1 MSYVMGIDIGTYES
15 KGVLVDREGKMVAYQ
30 SLPHTLEIPQ
40 HGWAEHDAEETWWH
54 AVKTLSKALIAEG
67 EKTAGFRA
75 SHIEAIGIST
85 IGPAVVPID
94 QDGNALRKA
103 ILYGIDTRA
112 SAEIDE
118 LNQKI
123 GPANILRKG
132 GHYLSSQSAGAKIL
146 WIRNQEPGVYEK
158 TATFLSGNG
167 YLVFKLT
174 GECVIDAYTACA
186 FSPLFDLQK
195 QRWDEEHCAYV
206 TEREKL
212 PRIVWSHE
220 IIGCVTPEA
229 AEATGLP
236 AGTKVIAGTADAM
249 SESISVGAVNQG
261 DMMIMYGSST
271 FFIQVIDAP
280 TQTAKFWPSVHAV
293 PQLHTLT
300 GGTSTAGSI
309 TRWFVDQ
316 WLQPGETRDEAYT
329 RLTHLAEQSN
339 PGANGLLMLPYFSG
353 ERTPIHH
360 LQARGT
366 WFGLTLK
373 HTTGD
378 LYRAILEG
386 IGYSIRHNIEEMR
399 LAGYPPRKLVAIGG
413 GTKNRLWLQAVS
425 SICRVEQY
433 IPKVTYGAAYGDAF
447 LAALGLGWYDKLE
460 EIDSWVDYTEI
471 IEPQTKDAEVY
482 ETYYQLYRE
491 IYEQTKKSMDVLSS
505 ISRNWEGQR

>member
-15 KGVLVDREGKMVAYQ
+15 KGVLVDRAGRMLAYQ
-30 SLPHTLEIPQ
+30 ALPHPLEIPQ

-54 AVKTLSKALIAEG
+54 DVKQLSKALIADV
-67 EKTAGFRA
+67 KKIAGFHP
-75 SHIEAIGIST
+75 SQIEAVGIST

-94 QDGNALRKA
+94 SSGKALRKA

-112 SAEIDE
+112 SKEIDE
-118 LNQKI
+118 LNEKI
-123 GPANILRKG
+123 GADNILEKG

-146 WIRNQEPGVYEK
+146 WIRNQEREVYEK
-158 TATFLSGNG
+158 TDTFLSGNG
-167 YLVFKLT
+167 YLVYKLT
-174 GECVIDAYTACA
+174 GERVIDTYTACA
-186 FSPLFDLQK
+186 FSPLFNLHK
-195 QRWDEEHCAYV
+195 LTWDEGHCAQV
-206 TEREKL
+206 TDLEKL
-212 PRIVWSHE
+212 PRITWSHE
-220 IIGCVTPEA
+220 IVGRVTREA
-229 AEATGLP
+229 AEATGLSV
-236 AGTKVIAGTADAM
+236 GTKVIAGTADAM

-280 TQTAKFWPSVHAV
+280 TQTEKFWPSVHAV
-293 PQLHTLT
+293 PHLSTLT

-316 WLQPGETRDEAYT
+316 WMQPGESKDEAYA
-329 RLTHLAEQSN
+329 RLTELAAQSK
-339 PGANGLLMLPYFSG
+339 PGSNGLIMLPYFSG

-366 WFGLTLK
+366 FFGLTLK

-399 LAGYPPRKLVAIGG
+399 LAGYGPRKLVAIGG

-425 SICRVEQY
+425 DICRVEQY

-447 LAALGLGWYDKLE
+447 LAALSLGWYDRLE
-460 EIDSWVDYTEI
+460 EIDAWVEYTAVI
-471 IEPQTKDAEVY
+471 QPQTENASIYDQ
-482 ETYYQLYRE
+482 YYRLYQD
-491 IYEQTKKSMDVLSS
+491 IYKQTKASMDVLSS
-505 ISRNWEGQR
+505 L

>member
-15 KGVLVDREGKMVAYQ
+15 KGVLVDREGRRVAYQ
-30 SLPHTLEIPQ
+30 SLPHSLEIPQ
-40 HGWAEHDAEETWWH
+40 HGWAEHDAEKTWWH

-67 EKTAGFRA
+67 QKSAGFHA
-75 SHIEAIGIST
+75 SLIEAVGIST

-94 QDGNALRKA
+94 HNGNALRKA

-112 SAEIDE
+112 SKEIDE

-123 GPANILRKG
+123 GPAEILRKG

-146 WIRNQEPGVYEK
+146 WIRNQEPSVYDQ
-158 TATFLSGNG
+158 TACFLSGNG
-167 YLVFKLT
+167 YLVYKLT
-174 GECVIDAYTACA
+174 KERVIDAYTACA
-186 FSPLFDLQK
+186 FSPLFNLQK
-195 QRWDEEHCAYV
+195 LDWDDERCAYV

-220 IIGCVTPEA
+220 IVGCVTPEA
-229 AEATGLP
+229 AEATGLS

-249 SESISVGAVNQG
+249 SESISVGAVNEG

-271 FFIQVIDAP
+271 FFIQVIAEQ
-280 TQTAKFWPSVHAV
+280 TQTEKFWPSVHAV
-293 PQLHTLT
+293 PNLHTLT

-316 WLQPGETRDEAYT
+316 WLQPGESRDEGYT
-329 RLTHLAEQSN
+329 RLTRLAEQSK
-339 PGANGLLMLPYFSG
+339 PGANGLIMLPYFSG

-425 SICRVEQY
+425 SICSEGQY

-447 LAALGLGWYDKLE
+447 LAALGLGWYDRLE
-460 EIDSWVDYTEI
+460 EIESWVEYTEVI
-471 IEPQTKDAEVY
+471 LPQSKDAEIY
-482 ETYYQLYRE
+482 EKYYRLYRE
-491 IYEQTKKSMDVLSS
+491 IYEQTKGSMDALSS
-505 ISRNWEGQR
+505 ISKD